1 MEIANKKMGAIGAQ
15 GTIEIE
21 LATRPA
27 LRLWQG
33 REKTD
38 KRHGILGLPGFSKI
52 MKGIEAS
59 IRNDDPYA
67 DYHYCMI
74 ENAIKDL
81 KDHLEIEYK
90 DISSFLEE
98 NVPAAMRVP
107 DVGSESPT
115 VVPVRFVS
123 KLGFQLVY
131 QVLKV
136 DEIVLKV
143 LSANHIGLLPNSV
156 KFETL
161 ARLEKKVRSVMHL
174 IFAYQNTGVTR
185 DDMAANNKKAQAAID
200 RMGQL
205 EKSYLEGTTRSESAP
220 SLPIH
225 RLRTLGATFDTSKDQ
240 TEKVDSK
247 RRTEKVAAHSD
258 KSMKKLN
265 DSLDEILSAV
275 SEAS

>member
-1 MEIANKKMGAIGAQ
+1 MNNPDKKMAAIGTQ

-21 LATRPA
+21 LSTRPA

-33 REKTD
+33 REKTE
-38 KRHGILGLPGFSKI
+38 KRHGIIGLPGFSKI
-52 MKGIEAS
+52 LKGIEAS

-67 DYHYCMI
+67 DYHYLLI
-74 ENAIKDL
+74 ESAIEDL
-81 KDHLEIEYK
+81 KEQLQMEYK
-90 DISSFLEE
+90 DITNYLDE
-98 NVPAAMRVP
+98 NVPSAMRLP
-107 DVGSESPT
+107 DVGSEKPT

-136 DEIVLKV
+136 DQIVLKV
-143 LSANHIGLLPNSV
+143 LSANHIGLLPNSI

-185 DDMAANNKKAQAAID
+185 DDMAANNKKAQTAID

-205 EKSYLEGTTRSESAP
+205 EKGFLEGTTRSDSAP
-220 SLPIH
+220 SLPVN
-225 RLRTLGATFDTSKDQ
+225 RLRTLGSNFDTGKKVK
-240 TEKVDSK
+240 EKELSSSEDD
-247 RRTEKVAAHSD
+247 TQ
-258 KSMKKLN
+258 
-265 DSLDEILSAV
+265 SLDEQLDELLSEV
-275 SEAS
+275 S